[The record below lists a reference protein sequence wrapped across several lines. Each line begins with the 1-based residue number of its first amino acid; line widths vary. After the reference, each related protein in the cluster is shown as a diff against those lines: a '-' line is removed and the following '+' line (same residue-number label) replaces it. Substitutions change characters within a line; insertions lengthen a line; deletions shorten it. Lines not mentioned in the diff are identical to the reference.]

1 MYSVINSIRLTEIG
15 PAKLEYYELG
25 LSWRLK
31 RPIAPNGGIR
41 YLIMEITYNVD
52 RDLRAGLEYGLRF
65 NHKGHEL

>member
-25 LSWRLK
+25 LFWGLK
-31 RPIAPNGGIR
+31 GPIAPNGGIR
-41 YLIMEITYNVD
+41 YLIMEITCNVE
-52 RDLRAGLEYGLRF
+52 RDLRVGLEKGLRF